1 MNGRTIS
8 LKSSENDSI
17 MVTSNT
23 KFYVCKV
30 CGFTYGFHDI
40 IKDEKGNKDKAAH
53 DAIAKSSLYID
64 VKRKHRNALGHICN
78 GTRLYQDALNHIYKT
93 DVVVID
99 FQEYNSDEATM
110 ISVVYALL
118 NAMSDVLGIDIN
130 DISGCLKGVYNQ
142 QKAAV
147 NYAIVL
153 FDTVAGG
160 AGHVRRLLNETVL
173 ENVIAAAC
181 DRMKG
186 CSCDTSCYNCLRSYY
201 NQHWHEQLDRYKAY
215 EFLADYIG
223 EISKIEVAK
232 VEDKHKIHLLND
244 GLSTKTE
251 TYHYIFSQLDDLC
264 EGTQALLENL
274 FSNDNFEK
282 PDYNA
287 IGFEANGKK
296 GYADLA
302 WIEKKVLLFCQE
314 NLESY
319 LVAKD
324 SEYTCILLSDDF
336 AADIEKLKI
345 VFTEEK

>member
-1 MNGRTIS
+1 
-8 LKSSENDSI
+8 
-17 MVTSNT
+17 
-23 KFYVCKV
+23 
-30 CGFTYGFHDI
+30 
-40 IKDEKGNKDKAAH
+40 
-53 DAIAKSSLYID
+53 
-64 VKRKHRNALGHICN
+64 
-78 GTRLYQDALNHIYKT
+78 
-93 DVVVID
+93 
-99 FQEYNSDEATM
+99 
-110 ISVVYALL
+110 
-118 NAMSDVLGIDIN
+118 
-130 DISGCLKGVYNQ
+130 
-142 QKAAV
+142 
-147 NYAIVL
+147 
-153 FDTVAGG
+153 
-160 AGHVRRLLNETVL
+160 
-173 ENVIAAAC
+173 
-181 DRMKG
+181 MKG

-264 EGTQALLENL
+264 EGTQSLLENL